1 MASYRFNQDRSGIAH
16 HFLVFVMSIAWTTKA
31 HTSQAHAGIVT
42 DKAQGQ
48 RTSPTCDLFLR
59 QSIRDNGMPFKIT
72 REPAESIEA
81 RRQVDAYEGR
91 PFTSS
96 EDLMK
101 NLL

>member
-1 MASYRFNQDRSGIAH
+1 
-16 HFLVFVMSIAWTTKA
+16 
-31 HTSQAHAGIVT
+31 
-42 DKAQGQ
+42 
-48 RTSPTCDLFLR
+48 
-59 QSIRDNGMPFKIT
+59 MPFKIT

-91 PFTSS
+91 SFTSS